1 MDGISD
7 SPTRTPLGG
16 LNGNLLLHT
25 VTVTPDPNM
34 QQKKRNRSDKSKAR
48 ERDISSKKH
57 KTYKACEQLIESKW
71 MANFDDG
78 EGLQSDLKKMA
89 SMRENFDKVVKDAKE
104 QVVSK
109 YTELFDKAIDKAADM
124 SMRYE
129 AKSKLTDELHKKWI
143 WDQKK
148 VTDAELASAKAELK
162 AAKAEIRAANTQT
175 QALQSTLEYQK
186 AINETRGITQKYG
199 ELYGEVLQL
208 RKLKYKLDRSTKG
221 QIGAVYYCATC
232 DSQIHVK

>member
-1 MDGISD
+1 MSGISD

-25 VTVTPDPNM
+25 ATVTPDPNM

-71 MANFDDG
+71 MANFDDI
-78 EGLQSDLKKMA
+78 EGLQSNLKKMA
-89 SMRENFDKVVKDAKE
+89 SMRENFDRVVKDAKE

-109 YTELFDKAIDKAADM
+109 YTEFFDKAIDKAADM
-124 SMRYE
+124 QMKCD
-129 AKSKLTDELHKKWI
+129 AKSKLTDELHKTWI

-148 VTDAELASAKAELK
+148 VAEAELRATKAELK
-162 AAKAEIRAANTQT
+162 ASKAETQAAMAQT
-175 QALQSTLEYQK
+175 QDTSTTTVPR
-186 AINETRGITQKYG
+186 NHP
-199 ELYGEVLQL
+199 EV
-208 RKLKYKLDRSTKG
+208 RRDARNHPEVRR
-221 QIGAVYYCATC
+221 AVW
-232 DSQIHVK
+232 